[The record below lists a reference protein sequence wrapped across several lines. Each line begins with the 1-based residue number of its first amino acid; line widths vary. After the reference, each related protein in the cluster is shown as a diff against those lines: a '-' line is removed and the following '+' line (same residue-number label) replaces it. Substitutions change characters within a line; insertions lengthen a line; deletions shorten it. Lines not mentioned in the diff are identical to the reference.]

1 MLLSKKSLGIV
12 PFMFFLLCF
21 LLSLYFALAAVQGD
35 YGMVKRNQIQSDMVL
50 LDQELAQLKTKVSKL
65 KNRTH
70 RLSDDFLDF
79 DLLDTQARF
88 ILGFIKPREIIIN

>member
-1 MLLSKKSLGIV
+1 MKDKNFINSALSVIEIESK
-12 PFMFFLLCF
+12 
-21 LLSLYFALAAVQGD
+21 AV
-35 YGMVKRNQIQSDMVL
+35 MNLRNQIQSDMVL
-50 LDQELAQLKTKVSKL
+50 LDQELTQLKTKVSKL